1 VFRHTICKGGAELTQ
16 SERRW
21 KVAVAAAIFG
31 KRFANRPIAGEQPNP
46 SVSHKMLALALE
58 AKATATLRAPVYDDM
73 HLVGS
78 PLITFTTGETG
89 MHSKYPNIR
98 VALLGE
104 DENAFAIVERVQRAM
119 REAGVPTAE
128 VKAFTV
134 EACSGDYY
142 HLLETVL
149 RTVETT

>member
-1 VFRHTICKGGAELTQ
+1 MAWRAINALLRKHQQASVVGARALP
-16 SERRW
+16 
-21 KVAVAAAIFG
+21 AAASPRTTEG
-31 KRFANRPIAGEQPNP
+31 GR
-46 SVSHKMLALALE
+46 L
-58 AKATATLRAPVYDDM
+58 TLQ
-73 HLVGS
+73 
-78 PLITFTTGETG
+78 
-89 MHSKYPNIR
+89 SKYPNVC

-119 REAGVPTAE
+119 REAGVPAAE

-149 RTVETT
+149 RTVGTT

>member
-1 VFRHTICKGGAELTQ
+1 MLVRAVRALWRGLHGGLTERWRADAGGRSRSSGGGTARTEGGDRH
-16 SERRW
+16 
-21 KVAVAAAIFG
+21 
-31 KRFANRPIAGEQPNP
+31 AGQYP
-46 SVSHKMLALALE
+46 SVC
-58 AKATATLRAPVYDDM
+58 
-73 HLVGS
+73 
-78 PLITFTTGETG
+78 
-89 MHSKYPNIR
+89 
-98 VALLGE
+98 VALVGE
-104 DENAFAIVERVQRAM
+104 DENAFAIVERVQRAL

>member
-1 VFRHTICKGGAELTQ
+1 MVDGLGKAAATREGATLL
-16 SERRW
+16 RRW
-21 KVAVAAAIFG
+21 YRRG
-31 KRFANRPIAGEQPNP
+31 L
-46 SVSHKMLALALE
+46 S
-58 AKATATLRAPVYDDM
+58 
-73 HLVGS
+73 
-78 PLITFTTGETG
+78 GETD
-89 MHSKYPNIR
+89 MQSKYSNVC

-119 REAGVPTAE
+119 REAGVQAAE

>member
-1 VFRHTICKGGAELTQ
+1 VLLRKHQRASL
-16 SERRW
+16 
-21 KVAVAAAIFG
+21 
-31 KRFANRPIAGEQPNP
+31 
-46 SVSHKMLALALE
+46 L
-58 AKATATLRAPVYDDM
+58 ATLNGYAIRTVCSVRSGTAFVVMGRARRGDAEGRSRSSAAGIAANNREGR
-73 HLVGS
+73 LT
-78 PLITFTTGETG
+78 LQ
-89 MHSKYPNIR
+89 SKYPNVC

>member
-1 VFRHTICKGGAELTQ
+1 MQ
-16 SERRW
+16 
-21 KVAVAAAIFG
+21 
-31 KRFANRPIAGEQPNP
+31 
-46 SVSHKMLALALE
+46 
-58 AKATATLRAPVYDDM
+58 
-73 HLVGS
+73 
-78 PLITFTTGETG
+78 
-89 MHSKYPNIR
+89 SKYPNIC

-119 REAGVPTAE
+119 REAGVPAAE